1 MASVSNASFDT
12 DAFVLSMDIA
22 VRKRVILSP
31 NVCKLQSSY
40 ICGDFKVMSEMALC
54 EAGFNELMRVLLDSF
69 SKQERALFLEEHK
82 GEQGNGFRPCRWCG
96 HGCSFQLRIPA
107 LARVLFNRSY
117 SASWLL
123 RKASVRCFFMSCML
137 VDFPVKTSPRWG
149 VASTVTTT
157 ANSR

>member
-1 MASVSNASFDT
+1 M
-12 DAFVLSMDIA
+12 
-22 VRKRVILSP
+22 
-31 NVCKLQSSY
+31 KLTTEQRLE
-40 ICGDFKVMSEMALC
+40 IISEMASS

-69 SKQERALFLEEHK
+69 SKQERTLFLEEHK
-82 GEQGNGFRPCRWCG
+82 GEQGNGFRPRRWRG

-123 RKASVRCFFMSCML
+123 WKASMRCFFMSCML
-137 VDFPVKTSPRWG
+137 VDFLVKTSPRWV